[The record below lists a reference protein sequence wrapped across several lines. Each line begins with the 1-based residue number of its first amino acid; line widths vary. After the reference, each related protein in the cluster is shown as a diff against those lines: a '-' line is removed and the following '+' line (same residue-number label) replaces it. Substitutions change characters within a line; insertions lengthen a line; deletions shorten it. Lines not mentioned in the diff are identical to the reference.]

1 MSEQINTPKLRFPE
15 FRNEWKMK
23 IIKELFNVVS
33 GSTPL
38 RFNTSYYENGNIPW
52 VKLQT

>member
-15 FRNEWKMK
+15 FRDEWEMK

-33 GSTPL
+33 GSTL
-38 RFNTSYYENGNIPW
+38 LDLILLIMKMEIYLG
-52 VKLQT
+52 